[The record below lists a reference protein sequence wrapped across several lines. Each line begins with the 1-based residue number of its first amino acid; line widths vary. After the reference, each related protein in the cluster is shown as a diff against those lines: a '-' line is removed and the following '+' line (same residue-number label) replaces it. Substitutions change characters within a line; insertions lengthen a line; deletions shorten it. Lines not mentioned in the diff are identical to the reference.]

1 MSSRLIDYF
10 ISDKILGLKL
20 DGGLGASIPLKRLR
34 KACPCAHCNG
44 EKDVFGNIY
53 KGPDSVLSQSSIKI
67 LKISLVGQYAIR
79 VFWKDGHSSGI
90 YTFDLLKAL
99 YE

>member
-20 DGGLGASIPLKRLR
+20 DRNLEISIPLKKLR

-53 KGPDSVLSQSSIKI
+53 KGPDRVLNETSIKI
-67 LKISLVGQYAIR
+67 LKISLVGQYALRI
-79 VFWKDGHSSGI
+79 FWKDGHSSGI
-90 YTFDLLKAL
+90 YTFDLLKAMC
-99 YE
+99 E